1 MDNNL
6 QLHEKNCISLGAG
19 TGFHSLKLAEIFE
32 NLEKLHGWDLT
43 DDHGINKI
51 IKKYKFGN
59 FKEALEFTNKIG
71 EIAESQNHH
80 PDIKLGYGYVELR
93 IYTHRISGL
102 SMNDFII
109 AAKIDKMLETFGI

>member
-1 MDNNL
+1 MTEEL
-6 QLHEKNCISLGAG
+6 KLHERNCITLGTG
-19 TGFHSLKLAEIFE
+19 TGFHSLGIGEIFE
-32 NLEKLHGWDLT
+32 NLEKLHGWELVE
-43 DDHGINKI
+43 DHGMNKI
-51 IKKYKFGN
+51 VKKYKFSN

-80 PDIKLGYGYVELR
+80 PDIKLGWGYVEMR
-93 IYTHRISGL
+93 IYTHRINGL